1 MTFVD
6 DGRLRV
12 GLLMDSLV
20 LPAWAYEMLVMV
32 QQSAYAT
39 VQLIVLNDSFAPNKR
54 NLFSKVV
61 RNWHSI
67 LYLAYRTLDD
77 RMFARAPDAF
87 EPRNAADLLRDIPVI
102 RVTPKRSKHCDWFQ
116 DDDLERISTH
126 HIDVFVRLGFRI
138 LRGRI
143 LQTARHGVWS
153 YHHGD
158 NTVNRGGPPGFWEV
172 LEGHAVTGSILQ
184 VLSEDLDNGTV
195 LCKSF
200 SATDQL
206 SVRRS
211 QNNFYWKSVSS
222 LPRKLQELHLLG
234 GAEFF
239 RRANS
244 CNHLTFYSDRLYV
257 APRNKEFVQSFGK
270 HLVRYGTQKL
280 KNALF
285 GDQWMLLFD
294 IHDGLSSSL
303 WRFKRIV
310 PPRDR
315 FWADPHVVY
324 RGGRYHI
331 FIEEFLH
338 GSGKG
343 HIAVIEMD
351 ETGRYS
357 KPTTVLERPYHL
369 SYPFVFEWNRDYYMI
384 PETSANNTVEVYKC
398 VEFPT
403 RWVFCTTLMENIT
416 AVDATPLFDGQ
427 KWWLFTNIR
436 ERQGA
441 SILDELF
448 LFYADTP
455 LSGHWTAHAA
465 NPVVSDVRRARP
477 AGRIFEYRGQL
488 YRPSQDS
495 SRGYGYAV
503 KINRLVTLSET
514 EYREEEVSSI
524 EPHWSSDIRGVHTL
538 SHAHRL
544 TVVDARLRR
553 FVYPLRG
560 RGDPV
565 AAF

>member
-20 LPAWAYEMLVMV
+20 LPAWAYETLVTV

-39 VQLIVLNDSFAPNKR
+39 FQLIVLNDSSAPNNR

-61 RNWHSI
+61 LNWHSI
-67 LYLAYRTLDD
+67 LYLAYRKLDD

-102 RVTPKRSKHCDWFQ
+102 RVTPKRSKHSDWFQ
-116 DDDLERISTH
+116 DDDVERIGTY

-143 LQTARHGVWS
+143 LQTARYGVWS

-184 VLSEDLDNGTV
+184 RVSEDLDNGTV
-195 LCKSF
+195 LSRSF

-211 QNNFYWKSVSS
+211 QNNYYWKSVSL

-244 CNHLTFYSDRLYV
+244 RNHLTFYSDRLYV
-257 APRNKEFVQSFGK
+257 APRNKEFVRLFGK
-270 HLVRYGTQKL
+270 HLVRYGTQKV

-285 GDQWMLLFD
+285 GDQWILLFD
-294 IHDGLSSSL
+294 MHDGLSSSL

-324 RGGRYHI
+324 RDGRYHI

-369 SYPFVFEWNRDYYMI
+369 SYPFVFEWNGDYYMI
-384 PETSANNTVEVYKC
+384 PESSANNTVEVYKC

-403 RWVFCTTLMENIT
+403 RWVFCTTLMENIS
-416 AVDATPLFDGQ
+416 AFDATPFFDGQ
-427 KWWLFTNIR
+427 RWWLFTNIR

-441 SILDELF
+441 SELDELF

-514 EYREEEVSSI
+514 EYREEEVSAI
-524 EPHWSSDIRGVHTL
+524 EPHWANDIRGVHTL

-565 AAF
+565 AAL